1 MRWDKWSMK
10 LDKEHSARTCLIL
23 HIAILMWNQ
32 DLVFSH
38 GMVPCNPGYHWYPG
52 FSDAWKI
59 SDDKL
64 LSETKGVKLLW
75 SWRHS
80 TYTLSPQ
87 LFKMLLLPHTFMDL
101 FETCTQCSPGSGP
114 FGLFRNFCFRV
125 PYGPYFLILW
135 NSAKHFYRFSC
146 TLLMVSHNDTP
157 FVVPLGCSGI
167 LDPIPKMGPRVHL
180 ESPRWALGSILW
192 NIAKRLISSS
202 S

>member
-1 MRWDKWSMK
+1 
-10 LDKEHSARTCLIL
+10 
-23 HIAILMWNQ
+23 
-32 DLVFSH
+32 
-38 GMVPCNPGYHWYPG
+38 MVWYPVTLGTIGTQG
-52 FSDAWKI
+52 FLMHERFQLTNYSN
-59 SDDKL
+59 
-64 LSETKGVKLLW
+64 SETKGVKLLW
-75 SWRHS
+75 SWHHS
-80 TYTLSPQ
+80 TYTISPQ

-180 ESPRWALGSILW
+180 VKYCKML
-192 NIAKRLISSS
+192 SSS
-202 S
+202 FLQLMLKELIAFHNKAWLVFYLW